1 MLTKVQSK
9 SMFVKNITSEQL
21 VIGAPAKVNL
31 SLEVLNKRPDG
42 FHNIYSLFQAVSLF
56 DRLTVRRIDKETPQ
70 LEIGGIGGLEITPEN
85 LVFRAFETV
94 RKRFD
99 VSGSIA
105 VHLEKNI
112 PVAAGLG
119 GGSADAAATLLACNE
134 LYGLGA
140 ELPDLAE
147 LSLEIGADCPFFFS
161 SGQALVSGRGEQI
174 TTTDFPLDYWLVL
187 VTPSFGLSTA
197 ESYSALKRGL
207 TERPK
212 RFSFGGLGTLQE
224 FLEAL
229 RQSAN
234 DFEGIHLESHPELV
248 TIRDGL
254 LDLGACLVRMSGSGP
269 TIFGIFEGLPD
280 FDWETWGNREHWRVN
295 TVKPI
300 ALPTRE
306 H

>member
-1 MLTKVQSK
+1 
-9 SMFVKNITSEQL
+9 MFVKNITSEQL
-21 VIGAPAKVNL
+21 VIGAPAKLNL
-31 SLEVLNKRPDG
+31 FLEVLNKRPDG
-42 FHNIYSLFQAVSLF
+42 YHNIYSLFQAVSLF
-56 DRLTVRRIDKETPQ
+56 DRLTVRRIDRETPS
-70 LEIGGIGGLEITPEN
+70 LEIVGADELPLAPDNT
-85 LVFRAFETV
+85 VFRAFDLV
-94 RKRFD
+94 RKRFGF
-99 VSGSIA
+99 SGSIA

-119 GGSADAAATLLACNE
+119 GGSADAAAILLACNE

-140 ELPDLAE
+140 DLKELAA
-147 LSLEIGADCPFFFS
+147 LSLEIGSDCPFFFS
-161 SGQALVSGRGEQI
+161 TGQALVTGRGEQL
-174 TTTDFPLDYWLVL
+174 TSTAFPTDYWLVL
-187 VTPSFGLSTA
+187 VTPPFGISTA
-197 ESYSALKRGL
+197 QSYAALKRGL
-207 TERPK
+207 TEPPK
-212 RFSFGGLGTLQE
+212 RFSFGGLGTQHE
-224 FLEAL
+224 FIEAL

-254 LDLGACLVRMSGSGP
+254 LDLGARVVRMSGSGP